1 MRLFVAVILV
11 LTLTQA
17 QAVEVPSSLVQRVST
32 FFKNIG
38 QKLSGNADEEASVL
52 MQKVGKDAE
61 EGRQM
66 SPASHETHPNMS
78 AVAGNVARV
87 FVNSEGICKKKM
99 EEFRACMS
107 NEHRPPYSAES
118 TEKKCNKYRE
128 Y

>member
-1 MRLFVAVILV
+1 MRLLVAVILV

-32 FFKNIG
+32 FFKNVG

-52 MQKVGKDAE
+52 MQKVGKDAD
-61 EGRQM
+61 EGRQIP
-66 SPASHETHPNMS
+66 SASRETLPNMP
-78 AVAGNVARV
+78 AAAGNFARV
-87 FVNSEGICKKKM
+87 CVNSEGICKKKM

-118 TEKKCNKYRE
+118 AEKKCNKYRE